1 MKRNMAHTNDLWR
14 QAAFAPAIARAI
26 PVASVAQ
33 LWKLL
38 AKRRGSNVNGVLRH
52 LAVAFVAIH
61 LAAVP
66 IVRAAVADHGCQYV
80 NVTNEAVNV

>member
-1 MKRNMAHTNDLWR
+1 MKRDVAHSSDLRR
-14 QAAFAPAIARAI
+14 QAAFAPAIACAVS
-26 PVASVAQ
+26 VASVAQ
-33 LWKLL
+33 LWNLL
-38 AKRRGSNVNGVLRH
+38 AKCRGSNVNGVLRH

-66 IVRAAVADHGCQYV
+66 IVCAAVADHGCQYV